1 MGTGPSVDK
10 EARLTMPNY
19 LKPEGNP
26 SIPVQLTEAE
36 FDEFILEHLPEKT
49 RGPLYKVPRFKVLNY
64 ILKLLYMGCQW
75 KMLPIDK
82 DDAGR
87 PEIHYS
93 QIFRI
98 FQQWLKCGSFLKIF
112 ENSVFTLH
120 KENRLDTSITH
131 GDGTTTIA
139 KKGGNCLGYSGHK
152 HTKGEKVV
160 AFVDRNCNVLSPMV
174 VAPGNRH
181 EGPLFGKAFDFLKDL
196 FKRMGR
202 SLKGG
207 VASLDS
213 AYDSRANRKKVF
225 NTGMIPNIKENPR
238 NRKKTKRGRK
248 RLYDEEIFEERFR
261 TVERVFAWEDK
272 FKRLLLRFERISLHH
287 FGLKLLAY
295 TMINLRHF
303 CG

>member
-1 MGTGPSVDK
+1 
-10 EARLTMPNY
+10 MPNY

-26 SIPVQLTEAE
+26 SIPVQLTESE
-36 FDEFILEHLPEKT
+36 FNKFIFEHLPART
-49 RGPLYKVPRFKVLNY
+49 RGPWYKVSRYKIFNY
-64 ILKLLYMGCQW
+64 ILKFLYMGCQW

-82 DDAGR
+82 DETGR

-98 FQQWLKCGSFLKIF
+98 FQQWLKCGALLKIF
-112 ENSVFTLH
+112 ESSVFTLH
-120 KENRLDTSITH
+120 RKNLLDTSITH
-131 GDGTTTIA
+131 GDGTTTTA
-139 KKGGNCLGYSGHK
+139 KKGGDCLGFSGHK
-152 HTKGEKVV
+152 HMKGEKVV
-160 AFVDRNCNVLSPMV
+160 AFVDRNCNVLSPMTI
-174 VAPGNRH
+174 APGNSH
-181 EGPLFGKAFDFLKDL
+181 ESPLFGKAFESLKDL

-202 SLKGG
+202 SLKESI
-207 VASLDS
+207 ASLDC
-213 AYDSRANRKKVF
+213 AYDSLTNRKKIF
-225 NTGMIPNIKENPR
+225 NAGMIPNIKENPR

-248 RLYDEEIFEERFR
+248 RLYDEAIFEERFR

-272 FKRLLLRFERISLHH
+272 FKRLLLRFERISFHH